1 MNKKV
6 SAIIAA
12 VLLLFFS
19 IAAQAE
25 QTELNYRLK
34 WLFNTSVAGDIY
46 ADSSGFFAKAGLKV
60 NVKEGSPE
68 KNAISELE
76 LGRADFGCA
85 SADQVIRALEKGA
98 KIAVLAQIFQVSPM
112 QWIYRTGQPEI
123 KTLADLKGR
132 KIGITFGGNDE
143 IVMNTLLAK
152 AGLSKEDVHLSGVRF
167 TFSPFLT
174 GKVDIW
180 PVYRNTQGVLLQD
193 KMAQAGE
200 QVRFFNPAK
209 FGVNFVAN
217 SVITSER
224 MLKEQPQVVEKFLA
238 ALLQGWQA
246 AMNPADEKAV
256 LAAVSK
262 LERDGQ
268 QEIMRKQ
275 LAVTREL
282 VQPDP
287 AVKIGTIDKAAWQ
300 QTEAVMLREKQIQE
314 PVKVENCL
322 QTQQVAP

>member
-12 VLLLFFS
+12 AFLLFF
-19 IAAQAE
+19 AVTAQAE
-25 QTELNYRLK
+25 PTELNYRLK

-46 ADSSGFFAKAGLKV
+46 ADSGGFFAKAGLKV

-98 KIAVLAQIFQVSPM
+98 KLVVLAQIFQISPM
-112 QWIYRTGQPEI
+112 QWIYRANQPEI

-132 KIGITFGGNDE
+132 SIGITFGGNDE
-143 IVMNTLLAK
+143 TVMNTLLAQ
-152 AGLSKEDVHLSGVRF
+152 AGIAKKDVKLTGVRF
-167 TFSPFLT
+167 DFSPFLT
-174 GKVDIW
+174 GKVDVW

-200 QVRFFNPAK
+200 QVRFLDPAK

-217 SVITSER
+217 SVITSKK
-224 MLKEQPQVVEKFLA
+224 MLHDQPQLVEKFLA
-238 ALLQGWQA
+238 ALLQGWEA
-246 AMNPADEKAV
+246 AMNPANEASV
-256 LAAVSK
+256 LAAVK
-262 LERDGQ
+262 HLEKDGQ
-268 QEIMRKQ
+268 DDIMRKQ

-282 VQPDP
+282 VQPAP
-287 AVKIGTIDKAAWQ
+287 SSKIGALDIPAWQ
-300 QTEAVMLREKQIQE
+300 QTEAIMLREKQIE
-314 PVKVENCL
+314 KAVGVKKKLV
-322 QTQQVAP
+322 VRK

>member
-1 MNKKV
+1 MSKV
-6 SAIIAA
+6 SIIITSFF
-12 VLLLFFS
+12 LFFCS
-19 IAAQAE
+19 LPPAQAE
-25 QTELNYRLK
+25 QAELNYRLK
-34 WLFNTSVAGDIY
+34 WLFNIGAAGDIY

-98 KIAVLAQIFQVSPM
+98 KLVVLAQIFQVSPM
-112 QWIYRTGQPEI
+112 QWIYRADQPEI

-143 IVMNTLLAK
+143 TVMNTLLAK
-152 AGLSKEDVHLSGVRF
+152 AGLGKKDVRLSGVRF
-167 TFSPFLT
+167 DFSPFLT
-174 GKVDIW
+174 GRVDIW

-193 KMAQAGE
+193 KMAQADE

-209 FGVNFVAN
+209 FGVSFVAN

-224 MLKEQPQVVEKFLA
+224 MLQEQPQVVEQFTA

-246 AMNPADEKAV
+246 AMNPADEAAV

-268 QEIMRKQ
+268 QEVMRKQ

-282 VQPDP
+282 VQPD
-287 AVKIGTIDKAAWQ
+287 ASVKIGTIDKAAWL
-300 QTEAVMLREKQIQE
+300 QTEAVMLREKQIQQAVNVE
-314 PVKVENCL
+314 KHLHVK
-322 QTQQVAP
+322 QP

>member
-1 MNKKV
+1 MNRI

-12 VLLLFFS
+12 ILLLFFA

-34 WLFNTSVAGDIY
+34 WLFNIGAAGDIY
-46 ADSSGFFAKAGLKV
+46 ADSGGFFAKSGLKV
-60 NVKEGSPE
+60 NVQEGSPE
-68 KNAISELE
+68 KNAIRELE

-85 SADQVIRALEKGA
+85 SADQVVRALEKGA
-98 KIAVLAQIFQVSPM
+98 KLVVLAQIFQISPM
-112 QWIYRTGQPEI
+112 QWIYRADQPEI

-132 KIGITFGGNDE
+132 RIGVTFGGNDE
-143 IVMNTLLAK
+143 TVMNTLLAK
-152 AGLSKEDVHLSGVRF
+152 ADLSKEDVRLSGVRF
-167 TFSPFLT
+167 DFTPFLT

-180 PVYRNTQGVLLQD
+180 PVYRNTQGVLLKD
-193 KMAQAGE
+193 RLAEAGE

-224 MLKEQPQVVEKFLA
+224 MLKEQPQLVEKFTA
-238 ALLQGWQA
+238 ALLAGWEA
-246 AMNPADEKAV
+246 AMNPANEEAV
-256 LAAVSK
+256 LAAVGK
-262 LERDGQ
+262 LKRDGQ
-268 QEIMRKQ
+268 KETMRKQ

-282 VQPDP
+282 VQPD
-287 AVKIGTIDKAAWQ
+287 ASVNIGTIDKAAWQ
-300 QTEAVMLREKQIQE
+300 QTEAIMLGEKQIQR

-322 QTQQVAP
+322 RTQQP